1 MRQRASRHN
10 ESRWPVVHIGRH
22 NRRGPR
28 LGGTIGPPSREA
40 GFAIG
45 IWAVRRSNERRP
57 EIGYIHA
64 LFISRHSVP
73 SVIQTDPRPLLA
85 GNLNT
90 ASTVRDVS
98 KYDTFRRSQFTVK
111 CQSHST
117 ILFSVVG
124 RNCKSCQKK
133 IRSHLAVHS
142 ITNPRSRAFYHR
154 VGEFL
159 VTISTR
165 AKPRRQSSRVVE
177 RDVVDRG
184 GNQTRKHA

>member
-28 LGGTIGPPSREA
+28 LGGAKDTASVDHRAAWGFNLATRDWANRQPGGTIGPPSREA

-85 GNLNT
+85 GNLNS

-133 IRSHLAVHS
+133 
-142 ITNPRSRAFYHR
+142 
-154 VGEFL
+154 
-159 VTISTR
+159 
-165 AKPRRQSSRVVE
+165 
-177 RDVVDRG
+177 
-184 GNQTRKHA
+184 